1 MFSLG
6 CQPTRPGQ
14 LKDQL
19 REVFEC
25 FTAVNIINKTE
36 DIIVIHLLKAS
47 LSVYYFTTTAL
58 NFYLITKAE
67 ACTVVCSYGLE
78 HKLAHRELQQTSL
91 EMSLRDVMLVVT
103 RTRAHC
109 CDDSHERSCYGGEGV
124 EISSSCGQTDRQVSA
139 MVSVATRPTPGLPVS
154 TYDGPPW
161 GSAASQHENENY
173 AGKSFF
179 RWKSPRNCLQRF
191 LGKILQ

>member
-91 EMSLRDVMLVVT
+91 EMSLRSPLTVT
-103 RTRAHC
+103 L
-109 CDDSHERSCYGGEGV
+109 
-124 EISSSCGQTDRQVSA
+124 
-139 MVSVATRPTPGLPVS
+139 M
-154 TYDGPPW
+154 
-161 GSAASQHENENY
+161 
-173 AGKSFF
+173 
-179 RWKSPRNCLQRF
+179 
-191 LGKILQ
+191 